1 MTNSPLPSR
10 IGVTKQVY
18 LEFCQMSFLERFP
31 DEVKYNVDN
40 LNKGAYVGVPGSP
53 QLLLKGRGG
62 TLLKTSY
69 CRRGEPQPPTTHLTR
84 CEADLHRE
92 TPNV

>member
-10 IGVTKQVY
+10 IGVSKQVY

-62 TLLKTSY
+62 LSSRLPTVGEVNLSHLL
-69 CRRGEPQPPTTHLTR
+69 LI
-84 CEADLHRE
+84 
-92 TPNV
+92 

>member
-53 QLLLKGRGG
+53 LLLLKGRGRLSSRLPTVG
-62 TLLKTSY
+62 EVNLSHLL
-69 CRRGEPQPPTTHLTR
+69 LI
-84 CEADLHRE
+84 
-92 TPNV
+92 